1 MADYEKSLNELT
13 AERSRAVAERAR
25 VEEEVRKYRAE
36 RLAATARKTRMLVLE
51 AYARGASLAK
61 IKAAY
66 GTRDHATIA
75 NIINSGADEIAAL
88 QASSHAEA
96 GPTWFTLT
104 DDNTFVDID
113 WKGGQAQFSITLL
126 EEDDDILL
134 STSAP
139 RFDENGDENPCVA
152 YFDGYTSDEVEE
164 IEVIR
169 KAMLQ
174 AGE

>member
-1 MADYEKSLNELT
+1 MADYEKSLNELM
-13 AERSRAVAERAR
+13 AERRRAVTERAR

-96 GPTWFTLT
+96 GPT
-104 DDNTFVDID
+104 
-113 WKGGQAQFSITLL
+113 
-126 EEDDDILL
+126 
-134 STSAP
+134 
-139 RFDENGDENPCVA
+139 
-152 YFDGYTSDEVEE
+152 
-164 IEVIR
+164 
-169 KAMLQ
+169 
-174 AGE
+174 